1 MLNENK
7 KNYNVSALPANEEAE
22 KGVLAAFLL
31 DVSLY
36 EKYCR
41 DLKRED
47 FYLSKNRFIFDALGK
62 LYQKYR
68 KVDIILLHEE
78 ILLLGAVSEAGG
90 SDYIFSLQ
98 DNLTSLGFIDKY
110 IEIVKEKSFLRE
122 TIRHAMNLVAE
133 CYSLSDVGVLRVAE
147 QAEKMFFEISKR
159 GVEKGFVP
167 FDFCLKRVFDNLS
180 VLKGDLA
187 GITGV
192 PSGFSGLDE
201 LTGGFQAGDF
211 IVLAARPSMG
221 KTALALCIARNASR
235 FGVPVGIVSL
245 EMSSDQ
251 LVLRIL
257 SFEARVR
264 LSSLRSGQLNSDDW
278 MRLAEG
284 IGALS
289 ELKTFIDDGSMQTI
303 LELRTKCR
311 QLYFEHGIRLLII
324 DYLQLLN
331 TVKLHENRHYEI
343 SEISRFL
350 KSLAKEL
357 NIPIIALSQL
367 SRGVESRL
375 DKRPVLSDLRDS
387 GAIEQDADLI
397 MFIYRDVVYNPET
410 EFPDIAELIIGKQ
423 RNGPTGMVPLRWC
436 REYTFFEGA

>member
-1 MLNENK
+1 MFNENK
-7 KNYNVSALPANEEAE
+7 KNLRGGELPSNEEAE
-22 KGVLAAFLL
+22 KGILAAFLL
-31 DVSLY
+31 DVALY
-36 EKYCR
+36 EKYFR
-41 DLKRED
+41 EMKRED
-47 FYLSKNRFIFDALGK
+47 FYFSKNRTIFEAMAK
-62 LYQKYR
+62 LYQRYR
-68 KVDIILLHEE
+68 KIDVILLHEE
-78 ILLLGAVSEAGG
+78 LLVSGALEEVGG
-90 SDYIFSLQ
+90 SEYVFSLQ

-122 TIRHAMNLVAE
+122 TIRHAMNLAAE
-133 CYSLSDVGVLRVAE
+133 CYSLNDVGVLRVAE
-147 QAEKMFFEISKR
+147 QAEKMFFDISKR
-159 GVEKGFVP
+159 GTGRGFLS

-180 VLKGDLA
+180 VLRGDYT

-192 PSGFSGLDE
+192 PSGFSNLDE
-201 LTGGFQAGDF
+201 LTGGFQPGDL

-245 EMSSDQ
+245 EMSSEQ

-257 SFEARVR
+257 SFESKVA

-278 MRLAEG
+278 MKLAEA
-284 IGALS
+284 IGVLS

-331 TVKLHENRHYEI
+331 TVKSHESRHYEI

-375 DKRPVLSDLRDS
+375 DKRPLLSDLRDS

-397 MFIYRDVVYNPET
+397 MFIYRDSVYNPET

-423 RNGPTGMVPLRWC
+423 RNGPTGKVQLRWS
-436 REYTFFEGA
+436 REYTFFEGV